1 MKASARTEQALS
13 KLLGD
18 IRECYKAHGYV
29 SVQYGAERKRSLDQ
43 NALAHTWYE
52 QIAEELREYSAHEV
66 KRECKLVYGVPMLR
80 AESEDFRSQY
90 DGLIKDRFSYEEK
103 LQMMDFFPVTS
114 LMTTDQTSRY
124 LDKVQEAYAKRGVI
138 LEFPQ

>member
-1 MKASARTEQALS
+1 
-13 KLLGD
+13 
-18 IRECYKAHGYV
+18 
-29 SVQYGAERKRSLDQ
+29 
-43 NALAHTWYE
+43 
-52 QIAEELREYSAHEV
+52 
-66 KRECKLVYGVPMLR
+66 MLR